1 MILAYL
7 FAQLSQWAEGKPGG
21 LLVLG
26 SANVDERL
34 VSTRECQCFFLTMCC
49 LHQSNRKVQKV
60 YDPSLYLTF
69 TSIPLYS
76 AASLVTSLSMTAP
89 VLTSIPLGASVRQ
102 T

>member
-34 VSTRECQCFFLTMCC
+34 VSTRECQCFFEIFRIFCHLKKTIVCFSPTENNKNSMD
-49 LHQSNRKVQKV
+49 H
-60 YDPSLYLTF
+60 SLYLTF

-76 AASLVTSLSMTAP
+76 VASLATSLSKY
-89 VLTSIPLGASVRQ
+89 V
-102 T
+102 